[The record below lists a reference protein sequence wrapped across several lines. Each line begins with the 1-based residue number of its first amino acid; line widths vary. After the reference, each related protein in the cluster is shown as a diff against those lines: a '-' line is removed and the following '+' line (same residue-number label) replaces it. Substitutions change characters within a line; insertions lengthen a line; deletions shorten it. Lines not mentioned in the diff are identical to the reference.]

1 MYEKTNLSNYAVW
14 LVQELFV
21 LISGAKVS
29 TKVHLRKSVQRICD
43 FNLRTPLSV
52 MPCALTSRASAGFHV
67 RLVFRL
73 CSTLKRLLIHVCGDN
88 GLVA

>member
-52 MPCALTSRASAGFHV
+52 MPCGYNA
-67 RLVFRL
+67 
-73 CSTLKRLLIHVCGDN
+73 
-88 GLVA
+88 